1 LTNKTVF
8 IASIVTISALLLCY
22 LMQVNWFDFY
32 QVLPID
38 STRDRFDQD
47 DDIGLKS
54 IVKMFEKSYL
64 QISKS

>member
-1 LTNKTVF
+1 M
-8 IASIVTISALLLCY
+8 LLCY